1 MWWVRICSLVGV
13 LTAPLTASAVEVLAD
28 DVPIPADTRIV
39 SAPPE
44 APEAAKRLSGAWV
57 GSWGGLLHHVLIV
70 ESVDSNGVASV
81 VYAVGDNPGAS
92 VTRQWKRYEANVSGE
107 SLTITGASTITYRL
121 MSFDKL
127 AATFHRGN
135 ADARAMLSRIDIAD
149 LMRPAAGIAW
159 TRPVEFVNTRLQE
172 DGRPVRLEVV
182 IEKPTGEGPFPLL
195 VFNHGSTGNGRD
207 PARFGVTS
215 WSPEIADAFVT
226 KGWMVAFPQRRGRG
240 KSDGLYD
247 EGFAPDRARGYTCDP
262 ERSLAGADRALDDIE
277 AAVAALKQRP
287 DVVHNRIVVGGVSR
301 GGVLSIVYAAAH
313 SDEVRGVVNFVG
325 GWVGEG
331 CGASSEINRALFR
344 RGGNFDGST
353 LWLYGHND
361 SLYTIDHSR
370 SNFDAFVGAGG
381 RGDFLEFDVPS
392 GEGHNLVGYPKQ
404 WTEPV
409 EKYVAALTENRGRK
423 E

>member
-1 MWWVRICSLVGV
+1 MWWVRICSFVGG
-13 LTAPLTASAVEVLAD
+13 LSAALAASAVAAVEILAG
-28 DVPIPADTRIV
+28 DVPIPPDTRIV
-39 SAPPE
+39 SAPLETPE
-44 APEAAKRLSGAWV
+44 GTKRFLGAWI

-81 VYAVGDNPGAS
+81 VYAVGDNPRAGVA
-92 VTRQWKRYEANVSGE
+92 RQWKRYEATVSE
-107 SLTITGASTITYRL
+107 DVLTLTGASTITYRL
-121 MSFDKL
+121 TSFDKL
-127 AATFHRGN
+127 AATFRRGS
-135 ADARAMLSRIDIAD
+135 AAARAMLSRIDMAD

-159 TRPVEFVNTRLQE
+159 TRPVEFLNTRLQE

-195 VFNHGSTGNGRD
+195 VFNHGSTGNGRE

-215 WSPEIADAFVT
+215 WSPEIADYFVK

-247 EGFAPDRARGYTCDP
+247 EGFAPDRAQGYTCDP

-287 DVVHNRIVVGGVSR
+287 DVAHNRIVVGGQSR

-313 SDEVRGVVNFVG
+313 SEEVRGVINFVG

-331 CGASSEINRALFR
+331 GCGPLSEINRTLFR
-344 RGGNFDGST
+344 RGGKFEGST

-361 SLYTIDHSR
+361 RTYSIDHSR

-381 RGDFLEFDVPS
+381 RGDFLEFDEPS
-392 GEGHNLVGYPKQ
+392 GEGHNLIVHPKQ
-404 WTEPV
+404 WIEPV
-409 EKYVAALTENRGRK
+409 EKYVAAITQNR
-423 E
+423 

>member
-1 MWWVRICSLVGV
+1 MWRVRICSLVGA
-13 LTAPLTASAVEVLAD
+13 LTAALAACAVELD

-44 APEAAKRLSGAWV
+44 TPEATKRFLGAWV

-81 VYAVGDNPGAS
+81 VYAVGDNPGAG
-92 VTRQWKRYEANVSGE
+92 VVRQWKRYEATVSGDV
-107 SLTITGASTITYRL
+107 LTITGASTITYRL
-121 MSFDKL
+121 TSFDKL
-127 AATFHRGN
+127 AASFRRGS
-135 ADARAMLSRIDIAD
+135 AAVRAMLSRIDMAD

-159 TRPVEFVNTRLQE
+159 TRPVEFLYTRLQE

-195 VFNHGSTGNGRD
+195 VFNHGSTGLGGLD

-215 WSPEIADAFVT
+215 WSPEIADFFVK

-247 EGFAPDRARGYTCDP
+247 EGFAPNRARGYTCDR

-287 DVVHNRIVVGGVSR
+287 DVAHNGIVVGGASR

-313 SDEVRGVVNFVG
+313 SEEVRGVINFVG
-325 GWVGEG
+325 GWVREA
-331 CGASSEINRALFR
+331 CGTSSEINRTLFR
-344 RGGNFDGST
+344 RGGKFEGST

-361 SLYTIDHSR
+361 PTYSIDHSR
-370 SNFDAFVGAGG
+370 SNYDAFVGAGG
-381 RGDFLEFDVPS
+381 RGDFLEFDEPS
-392 GEGHNLVGYPKQ
+392 GEGHNLIVHPKQ
-404 WTEPV
+404 WIGPV
-409 EKYVAALTENRGRK
+409 EKYVTALTENR
-423 E
+423 

>member
-13 LTAPLTASAVEVLAD
+13 LTAPLAASAAVEVLAD

-39 SAPPE
+39 SATPE
-44 APEAAKRLSGAWV
+44 APEAAKRFLGAWV
-57 GSWGGLLHHVLIV
+57 GSWGGMLHHLLIV

-81 VYAVGDNPGAS
+81 VYAVGDNPRAG
-92 VTRQWKRYEANVSGE
+92 VMRQWKRYEATVSGDV
-107 SLTITGASTITYRL
+107 LTISGASTITYQ
-121 MSFDKL
+121 MTSFDKL
-127 AATFHRGN
+127 AATFRRGG
-135 ADARAMLSRIDIAD
+135 AAVRAMLSRIDMAD

-159 TRPVEFVNTRLQE
+159 TRPVEFLNTSLQE
-172 DGRPVRLEVV
+172 DGRAVRLEVV

-195 VFNHGSTGNGRD
+195 VFNHGSTGLGRD
-207 PARFGVTS
+207 PATFGVTS
-215 WSPEIADAFVT
+215 WSPEIADFFVK

-247 EGFAPDRARGYTCDP
+247 EGFAPDRAQGYTCDP
-262 ERSLAGADRALDDIE
+262 ERSLAGADRALHDIE

-287 DVVHNRIVVGGVSR
+287 DIDHTRIVVGGASR

-313 SDEVRGVVNFVG
+313 SEEVRGVINFVG

-331 CGASSEINRALFR
+331 CGPSSEINRTLFR
-344 RGGNFDGST
+344 RGGKFEGST

-370 SNFDAFVGAGG
+370 SNYDAFVGAGG
-381 RGDFLEFDVPS
+381 HGDFLEFDVPS
-392 GEGHNLVGYPKQ
+392 GEGHYLVGYPKQ
-404 WTEPV
+404 WIEPV
-409 EKYVAALTENRGRK
+409 EKYVADITENR
-423 E
+423 